1 MKIAF
6 VFDGLGF
13 GGIERVG
20 IDYIKLCLQ
29 MGHEVDVYNLSPQYN
44 ALVEQLPSE
53 VKYFKKKL
61 SKKLC
66 PELYS
71 YGVQKAW
78 WGKYAYAM
86 LSPFISFAQVI
97 KKLFPKSANT
107 IRLLRFRGISM
118 ICLSWQRILLKRNKK
133 YAGVMGTYYRILLF
147 AMPIRFCIR
156 R

>member
-71 YGVQKAW
+71 YGVQKH
-78 WGKYAYAM
+78 GGVNM
-86 LSPFISFAQVI
+86 LMRCCRPLYHLH
-97 KKLFPKSANT
+97 K
-107 IRLLRFRGISM
+107 
-118 ICLSWQRILLKRNKK
+118 
-133 YAGVMGTYYRILLF
+133 
-147 AMPIRFCIR
+147 
-156 R
+156 

>member
-61 SKKLC
+61 SKNFAPNYIVTECKKHGGVNMLMRC
-66 PELYS
+66 CRPLYHLH
-71 YGVQKAW
+71 K
-78 WGKYAYAM
+78 
-86 LSPFISFAQVI
+86 
-97 KKLFPKSANT
+97 
-107 IRLLRFRGISM
+107 
-118 ICLSWQRILLKRNKK
+118 
-133 YAGVMGTYYRILLF
+133 
-147 AMPIRFCIR
+147 
-156 R
+156 